1 MLNVYVSDL
10 TAKNH
15 GDCVGKWIALPMKK
29 DELRSEI
36 NKILAEG
43 EKLSLWDDLHEEW
56 EIDDWEWDDE
66 IPSIYEPDIR
76 YSSVFSIN
84 KDISA
89 IKEKVAL
96 DEYKVLKFLLDD
108 GYDLDEAINKVKN
121 VDIYEDSTLE
131 EVARQKFDDYFGLET
146 DAIIRRYMDF
156 EQWGDDLRQDDY
168 HQVGNDVLF
177 LGN

>member
-15 GDCVGKWIALPMKK
+15 GDCVGKWIALPMKE

-84 KDISA
+84 EDIS
-89 IKEKVAL
+89 IKEARIIIIGRFERNIKL
-96 DEYKVLKFLLDD
+96 CNKYTVLYWLLR
-108 GYDLDEAINKVKN
+108 LFIN
-121 VDIYEDSTLE
+121 
-131 EVARQKFDDYFGLET
+131 R
-146 DAIIRRYMDF
+146 
-156 EQWGDDLRQDDY
+156 
-168 HQVGNDVLF
+168 
-177 LGN
+177 